1 MIYLCMISI
10 KKYILYLYFSNPLV
24 IVVNYFWMTWD
35 KMVVSSCQLSKNLPF
50 FKLFKERIQLLPS
63 VSFKNSSRI
72 LWRSSWNV
80 SQNNEWE
87 FRYCCLMEMVFFKMY
102 SKKIVSHPYSRVCIF
117 KTLNV
122 ISFQN
127 YTYLQTYSNVQIL
140 A

>member
-1 MIYLCMISI
+1 
-10 KKYILYLYFSNPLV
+10 
-24 IVVNYFWMTWD
+24 MTWD

-50 FKLFKERIQLLPS
+50 LNFLKKEFNWCPVCHSKTVQGSYDVVLGTFPKIM
-63 VSFKNSSRI
+63 NESSGFVAW
-72 LWRSSWNV
+72 WR
-80 SQNNEWE
+80 
-87 FRYCCLMEMVFFKMY
+87 CMVFFKMY

-140 A
+140 TEVLPILGWMNGFSKADSF